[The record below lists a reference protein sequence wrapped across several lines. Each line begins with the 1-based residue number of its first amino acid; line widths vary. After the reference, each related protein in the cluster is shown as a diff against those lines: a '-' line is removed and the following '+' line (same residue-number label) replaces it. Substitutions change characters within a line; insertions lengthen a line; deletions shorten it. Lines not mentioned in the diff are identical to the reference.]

1 MNLNLRQ
8 LKAFIGVAETGNF
21 TKTAQKV
28 HLTQAALSATI
39 RELEGQLRSRLF
51 ERTTRN
57 VVLTDAGRDFLPTA
71 MAVVRDL
78 EAASARLGAL
88 ERTGVAQLRLG
99 FTPMVAAHV
108 VPGVLQKF
116 QQACPD
122 VQLDVID
129 DSPQAL
135 LGMVDSGEIDAAF
148 GAFFQRASGIRQTP
162 MFPSKLIAAWSP
174 RLMKSHTT
182 LGWSDLSAYPVVA
195 LTEASPVQQLVN
207 ATLKRQGVEVSL
219 RMAVNNLETA
229 IAMAGKGFGV
239 ALIPSFAAAACKR
252 YATLTAD
259 ITPLVQFDFYRISK
273 IGRETGEALEVFS
286 KEFTQAAGPDA
297 V

>member
-99 FTPMVAAHV
+99 FTPLVAAHV

-122 VQLDVID
+122 VRLDVID

-135 LGMVDSGEIDAAF
+135 QDLVDSGEIDAAF
-148 GAFFQRASGIRQTP
+148 GAFFQRASGIRQTA
-162 MFPSKLIAAWSP
+162 MFPAKLIAAWSP
-174 RLMKSHTT
+174 KLMKTRAT
-182 LGWSDLSAYPVVA
+182 LGWSELSAYPVVA
-195 LTEASPVQQLVN
+195 LTEGSPVQQLVN
-207 ATLKRQGVEVSL
+207 ATIKKEGIDLKL

-239 ALIPSFAAAACKR
+239 AVIPSFAAAACKR
-252 YATLTAD
+252 YAAHTAD

-286 KEFTQAAGPDA
+286 KELTLAAGPG
-297 V
+297 